1 MDVKKIN
8 TIIEL
13 FKNAQVDELSL
24 ELKDF
29 KITLKNN
36 TAHPIPTFTN
46 IIPNIEEVKKEDKA
60 QTLEGEWIKAPFVG
74 TYYAA
79 SSADAPAY
87 VQVGQK
93 VNQGDVLFILEAMK
107 VMNEIKAHKSG
118 TILKININNG
128 EMVEFDQ
135 ELILLGD

>member
-8 TIIEL
+8 TIIDL
-13 FKNAQVDELSL
+13 FKNAGIDELSL

-36 TAHPIPTFTN
+36 SYQIPQVIAAPTPAPILTEE
-46 IIPNIEEVKKEDKA
+46 IEPSK
-60 QTLEGEWIKAPFVG
+60 GEWIKAPFVG
-74 TYYAA
+74 TYYSA
-79 SSADAPAY
+79 SSADAKPY
-87 VQVGQK
+87 VSVGQK
-93 VNQGDVLFILEAMK
+93 VNKGDVLFILEAMK

-118 TILKININNG
+118 TILEIKSNNG

>member
-8 TIIEL
+8 TIIDL
-13 FKNAQVDELSL
+13 FKNAKIDELSL

-36 TAHPIPTFTN
+36 SHQISQVITAPTPVPVST
-46 IIPNIEEVKKEDKA
+46 EEVVSSK
-60 QTLEGEWIKAPFVG
+60 GEWIKAPFVG
-74 TYYAA
+74 TYYTAG
-79 SSADAPAY
+79 SADAKPY
-87 VQVGQK
+87 VSIGQK
-93 VNQGDVLFILEAMK
+93 VNKGDVLFILEAMK

-118 TILKININNG
+118 TILEIKSSNG